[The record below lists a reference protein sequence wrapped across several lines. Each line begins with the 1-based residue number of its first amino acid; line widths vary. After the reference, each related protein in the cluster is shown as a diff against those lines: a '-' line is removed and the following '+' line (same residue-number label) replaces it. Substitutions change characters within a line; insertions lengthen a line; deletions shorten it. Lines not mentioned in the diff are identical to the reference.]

1 MTDREVMQ
9 QALVAMGI
17 NQYTVAEL
25 APHKV
30 VMKFNDAI
38 TALRIALERKAEPIC
53 PDCKAAVLY
62 ECVACS
68 SNNYPPPQQA
78 EPVAQRQWVG
88 LEAEE
93 ILNMFDVNN
102 VYGSK
107 WIEFARTVE
116 AKLKEK
122 NSD

>member
-1 MTDREVMQ
+1 MTDLRKAAQ
-9 QALVAMGI
+9 QAL
-17 NQYTVAEL
+17 
-25 APHKV
+25 
-30 VMKFNDAI
+30 DAI
-38 TALRIALERKAEPIC
+38 HLWHWAGKTHLLMAAHDALRTALDQQAEPIC
-53 PDCKAAVLY
+53 PDCKAALLY

-68 SNNYPPPQQA
+68 SNNYPPQWQA

-93 ILNMFDVNN
+93 ILDLFDINN

-122 NSD
+122 NT